1 MTRKSKRRASQV
13 QNLNREHSS
22 VVDDNSIV
30 SDQGSNLSSVDV
42 ARETG
47 ENLLLGAMA
56 MPQSDEPI
64 SNEQL
69 LSQQQNIQ
77 TALGSARE
85 ELREGKRARLLQL
98 NPSIDQS
105 DVNTVDTEPPEPKP
119 LPESL
124 PSFQERVLFPF
135 EKREI
140 GVNPSG
146 VVSTSSIPIRPPA
159 PTHTAYSMPSPI
171 TPFPSSR
178 FQFDPI
184 HQSTEERMD
193 ALE

>member
-1 MTRKSKRRASQV
+1 MTRKSKKRASQV
-13 QNLNREHSS
+13 QNLNSKHSS

-30 SDQGSNLSSVDV
+30 SDQESNLSSVDV

-56 MPQSDEPI
+56 MSQSDEPI

-69 LSQQQNIQ
+69 LSQLQNIQ

-85 ELREGKRARLLQL
+85 ELREEKRARLLQL
-98 NPSIDQS
+98 DPSSDQS
-105 DVNTVDTEPPEPKP
+105 DVNTVDTKPPEPKP

-124 PSFQERVLFPF
+124 PSFPERVLFPF

-140 GVNPSG
+140 GVNPQPNLQVEERLDRDTAYLAS
-146 VVSTSSIPIRPPA
+146 RYPA
-159 PTHTAYSMPSPI
+159 PTVTTPSVR
-171 TPFPSSR
+171 FSVPSC
-178 FQFDPI
+178 I
-184 HQSTEERMD
+184 NH
-193 ALE
+193 